1 MNIDRIFVLT
11 MAERQR
17 AGGGVSIQS
26 FSRAEPLL
34 PSRFMAPLGT
44 GAKAPGTF
52 GYFSS
57 LKSTAPQA

>member
-44 GAKAPGTF
+44 GAKARGLLGTF
-52 GYFSS
+52 R
-57 LKSTAPQA
+57 P

>member
-1 MNIDRIFVLT
+1 MDNDRIFVLT

-17 AGGGVSIQS
+17 AGGGSIQS
-26 FSRAEPLL
+26 FSRAEQLL